1 MRRNN
6 FGLMQSYKVV
16 SVGFMKNTAFLYSA
30 GSNEI
35 TMVFQPA
42 VDDLQRLH
50 STLLGGLVRAELVH
64 HNLFSIPEKSKL
76 TPYSVAVVHPPPCS
90 CSLFNPSRP
99 VVLVM
104 ICSALSSELWVEG
117 NTGLCAL
124 CCQNQGFLSGLCPAF
139 DGTKV
144 RGSFLKFLAYSLEF
158 TLSAAL
164 ETKL

>member
-42 VDDLQRLH
+42 ADDLQRLP

-104 ICSALSSELWVEG
+104 ICSLLRVVGRREHRALRSVLPKPG
-117 NTGLCAL
+117 I
-124 CCQNQGFLSGLCPAF
+124 
-139 DGTKV
+139 
-144 RGSFLKFLAYSLEF
+144 SFWPVSCF
-158 TLSAAL
+158 
-164 ETKL
+164 